1 MVNFK
6 ASGHAGE
13 HKRALAA
20 QTTEHKAVSKAETLA
35 WSQQEGMLA
44 AVPAVTSGAVCYGR
58 FVRRIS
64 KAYQKALAD
73 AGGMLARLVQHRV
86 PSQ

>member
-20 QTTEHKAVSKAETLA
+20 QTTEHKAVSKAEKLHQTEDGSDGGTLVD
-35 WSQQEGMLA
+35 L
-44 AVPAVTSGAVCYGR
+44 V
-58 FVRRIS
+58 
-64 KAYQKALAD
+64 
-73 AGGMLARLVQHRV
+73 AGLRWE
-86 PSQ
+86 